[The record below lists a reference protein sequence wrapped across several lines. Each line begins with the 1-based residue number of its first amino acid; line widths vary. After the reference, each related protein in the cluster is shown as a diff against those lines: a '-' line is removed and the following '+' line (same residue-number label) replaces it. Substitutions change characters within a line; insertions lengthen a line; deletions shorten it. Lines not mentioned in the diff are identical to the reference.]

1 MYIKNFILEKSKN
14 NNNKQFVV
22 KSLPNRRKNGDQNS
36 QCEIIESAA
45 TKLTP

>member
-1 MYIKNFILEKSKN
+1 MA
-14 NNNKQFVV
+14 V

-36 QCEIIESAA
+36 QCKIRDSAA